1 MVLELDGD
9 GPRYA
14 QITRAIMSSIEDGL
28 LAPGTR
34 VPGTR
39 ELARALG
46 CSRNIVL
53 LAYEQL
59 ALEGYLVGRSK
70 KGTFVSPDLPRPG
83 QARRPAHAAAPRLA
97 SSLSRRGRRLA
108 TFAAE
113 ARLITLGV
121 RGMRIDFM
129 YGNCEPDEQLAVR
142 LRAGFAKALRLHAF
156 GYIDPAGD
164 AGLRAQVAE
173 RLRGARGIVRSPEQI
188 VITSGAQQALDLCS
202 RLLVGE
208 GDRVIVEEPGYAA
221 ARASFEAAGG
231 VIVPVRVD
239 RDGLDVAALPQDNR
253 SIRLVYVTPSHQ
265 FPTGAVMSAARRH
278 ALLAWAA
285 RRGACVLEDDY
296 DGELRY
302 AGRPIKALAA
312 QDGADHVIYCGTFSK
327 SMFPSLRLGYLA
339 FPEWLARDGVSA
351 KWLTD
356 RGSSALMQF
365 PVRELMAS
373 GEYDRHIRRMHR
385 RYASR
390 RSALVQALRTYLG
403 SEVVIAGD
411 GAGLH
416 LVAWTPRL
424 DAAQVDA
431 VVAAAQ
437 RRGIGVYSITP
448 HAVHALPVQGLM
460 LGYGL
465 VDVDRIHEGI
475 DGLAAAFREVTGT
488 TRLRPSR
495 TRENSRARA

>member
-1 MVLELDGD
+1 MLMELDGQ

-14 QITRAIMSSIEDGL
+14 QITRAFTVLIQRGL
-28 LAPGTR
+28 LLPGTR

-39 ELARALG
+39 ELARDLG

-70 KGTFVSPDLPRPG
+70 KGTFVSPDLPRYPTG
-83 QARRPAHAAAPRLA
+83 ARVRYAAAARPP
-97 SSLSRRGRRLA
+97 SSLSMHGQRLA
-108 TFAAE
+108 TLAAQ
-113 ARLITLGV
+113 ARPITAY
-121 RGMRIDFM
+121 MRDLRINFM
-129 YGNCEPDEQLAVR
+129 YGVCEPDEQLVTR
-142 LRAGFAKALRLHAF
+142 LRAGFATALRLHTF

-164 AGLRAQVAE
+164 EGLRAQVAE
-173 RLRGARGIVRSPEQI
+173 RLRGARGIVRSPSQI
-188 VITSGAQQALDLCS
+188 IITSGAQQAIDICA
-202 RLLVGE
+202 RVLVGE
-208 GDRVIVEEPGYAA
+208 GDRVVVEEPGYAA
-221 ARASFEAAGG
+221 ARALFQAAGA
-231 VIVPVRVD
+231 VMIPVAVD
-239 RDGLDVAALPQDNR
+239 RDGLDPAALPNDNR
-253 SIRLVYVTPSHQ
+253 PVRLVYVTPSHQ

-278 ALLAWAA
+278 ALLAWVA

-312 QDGADHVIYCGTFSK
+312 LDDADHVIYCGTFSK

-339 FPEWLARDGVSA
+339 FPEWLAADAVNA

-385 RYASR
+385 RYAAR
-390 RSALVQALRTYLG
+390 RDVLTRTLRAHLG
-403 SEVVIAGD
+403 SKVTIAGS

-416 LVAWTPRL
+416 LVVWMPTLSAIQMESL
-424 DAAQVDA
+424 
-431 VVAAAQ
+431 VAASQ
-437 RRGIGVYSITP
+437 RRGIGVYSIAP
-448 HAVHALPVQGLM
+448 HAVATLPVQGLM

-465 VDVDRIHEGI
+465 LDEERIEEGI
-475 DGLAAAFREVTGT
+475 RGLAAAYREVTGA
-488 TRLRPSR
+488 TRARSSR
-495 TRENSRARA
+495 NREKSRARY